1 MASVNAS
8 PVRHETITMVKDI
21 FLSSSVKLSKQDMLK
36 YTENLERGIFNATI
50 IMAKK
55 KGIRPRWDNTV
66 FDELY
71 CRMALRVISN
81 LDPTS
86 YVGNKTLINR
96 LTSGEFKPHELAFMT
111 YPELSPEAWREPQ
124 ERINIKMEK
133 MCEISKEGIT
143 NKFTC
148 ARCKRT
154 ECRYYELQTRSADE
168 PMTKFITC
176 TFCKKRWKENN

>member
-1 MASVNAS
+1 MAVPVNAS
-8 PVRHETITMVKDI
+8 PLRDEVVSILHEILTKHTK
-21 FLSSSVKLSKQDMLK
+21 FSK
-36 YTENLERGIFNATI
+36 TELAKFAENMERGIFNATI
-50 IMAKK
+50 TISKK
-55 KGIRPRWDNTV
+55 GGIRPRWDNAA

-71 CRMALRVISN
+71 NRIALRVVTNI
-81 LDPTS
+81 DPTS

-96 LTSGEFKPHELAFMT
+96 LAAREFLPHEVAFMA
-111 YPELSPEAWREPQ
+111 YPELAPETWREPQ
-124 ERINIKMEK
+124 ERINKKMEK

-176 TFCKKRWKENN
+176 TFCQKRWKENN